1 MMEQNMDIKLAR
13 FNMIEQQIRTWNVFD
28 LSVLN
33 LFETV
38 SRENFVL
45 DKYKNLAF
53 ADLELPLPGFGRML
67 SPKIEARML
76 QELAT
81 NKADKVLEVGTG
93 SGYVTALLAKLG
105 DFVYSIEIDEVNRNF
120 ALQNLLKSGVKNV
133 SISLGDG
140 NLGLPSKAPFDRI
153 FVGYDMDEVTLELKQ
168 QLSIGGKLVAIVGKY
183 PVMEAVLIVRKSAS
197 DFTINNLFE
206 TCLQS
211 L

>member
-1 MMEQNMDIKLAR
+1 MEQNMDIKLAR